1 MLKSTK
7 AHWKKLALIPAA
19 ACMTL
24 ALSQGAMA
32 ETKAEKAIQ
41 AALES
46 SIRSD
51 DDKKRDE
58 ERKPLETLT
67 FFGLTPDM
75 SVIELFPG
83 HGWYTKVLGNTLKEE
98 GQLYV
103 AIATD
108 RVKKHKKE
116 WGLDEI
122 EVLSE
127 NAELKKTDIRG
138 VFNVENLEF
147 DKTGVDMVVTFRNMH
162 NFTPEARAELNKK
175 VFDALKPGGVYAV
188 LDHTRRHMQP
198 YSRPVWRRVD
208 PVLMIKE
215 IQDAGFEFV
224 DYSDLHYNDTDA
236 LEIDTRNKKF
246 EGYSDRFTL
255 KFKKPE

>member
-1 MLKSTK
+1 MLKFTK
-7 AHWKKLALIPAA
+7 AHWKKLALIPAVTMAMSLSHA
-19 ACMTL
+19 AL
-24 ALSQGAMA
+24 A

-46 SIRSD
+46 SIRSE
-51 DDKKRDE
+51 DDKKRDV

-75 SVIELFPG
+75 TVLELFPG
-83 HGWYTKVLGNTLKEE
+83 HGWYTKVLGGVLKDE
-98 GQLYV
+98 GKLYV
-103 AIATD
+103 AISTD
-108 RVKKHKKE
+108 RVKKHKDE
-116 WGLDEI
+116 WGLDGV

-127 NAELKKTDIRG
+127 DAKLNKTDIRG

-147 DKTGVDMVVTFRNMH
+147 NKTDVDMVVTFRNMH
-162 NFTPEARAELNKK
+162 NFTPAARAELNEK
-175 VFDALKPGGVYAV
+175 VFDALAPGGIYAV
-188 LDHTRRHMQP
+188 VDHTRRHMQP

-215 IQDAGFEFV
+215 IEDAGFEFV
-224 DYSDLHYNDTDA
+224 DFSDLHYNDTDT
-236 LEIDTRNKKF
+236 LEIDTRDKEF